1 MENGTQ
7 VITPSMALLIGYV
20 AREAG
25 VEVADGQRSRRAA
38 PAKRERTVA
47 RLGIPS
53 GVRQLH
59 ADSAGIAAR
68 IIVAIS

>member
-1 MENGTQ
+1 
-7 VITPSMALLIGYV
+7 VLKLLT
-20 AREAG
+20 AK
-25 VEVADGQRSRRAA
+25 EVAAQLQLKS
-38 PAKRERTVA
+38 ERTVA